1 MKALQTML
9 AIAVLASVS
18 SLSYAGRCDGNNGNG
33 KGNICE
39 PAANPGTPTTG
50 ETDRQYIERVHG
62 YTHGNSI
69 AINHLDKRQEVTEA
83 ATAANREYIERVH
96 SYAHGNSLGIQ
107 SLDKRTDALEAG
119 KVDRSEFA
127 ADQARQDKATAAA
140 VAQNERTAQI
150 VSGHTGSIRELE
162 GRATQADLGIAE
174 NRAANVRQDKTLATH
189 GSRLDDHD
197 ARMNAQDVRNDSQ
210 DTHINNVQNAA
221 QIANEKADSGA
232 VRMDG
237 IEGSVRE
244 TNTQLAITDGRSI
257 NNAVRLDGVEGHNV
271 RQDASIDAL
280 NDQAQVINNTINNHG
295 DTLSSHQQQI
305 DQMGSRMSNEIAGA
319 MNRANEAHKEAKTA
333 QDQAAAALS
342 VAGMQFDLNY
352 NGFQTAI
359 SAASFGGSTALSV
372 GAGGKISER
381 VFVNAAVTNAG
392 SATGGVVSSTFRW

>member
-18 SLSYAGRCDGNNGNG
+18 SVSYAGRCDGNNGNG
-33 KGNICE
+33 QGNIC
-39 PAANPGTPTTG
+39 TPTPPIVTPVTSPHT
-50 ETDRQYIERVHG
+50 TD
-62 YTHGNSI
+62 T
-69 AINHLDKRQEVTEA
+69 
-83 ATAANREYIERVH
+83 NRKYIERVH

-107 SLDKRTDALEAG
+107 ALRRTTNGLEAN
-119 KVDRSEFA
+119 KVDKVEFY
-127 ADQARQDKATAAA
+127 ADQKRQD
-140 VAQNERTAQI
+140 
-150 VSGHTGSIRELE
+150 S
-162 GRATQADLGIAE
+162 
-174 NRAANVRQDKTLATH
+174 
-189 GSRLDDHD
+189 
-197 ARMNAQDVRNDSQ
+197 RMNAQDVRNDSQ

-295 DTLSSHQQQI
+295 DVLSSHQQQI
-305 DQMGSRMSNEIAGA
+305 DQLGSRMSNEIAGA
-319 MNRANEAHKEAKTA
+319 MNRANEAHKEAKIA

-342 VAGMQFDLNY
+342 VAGQQFDLNY

-381 VFVNAAVTNAG
+381 VFVNAAITNAG
-392 SATGGVVSSTFRW
+392 SATGGVVSTTFKW

>member
-9 AIAVLASVS
+9 AIAVMS
-18 SLSYAGRCDGNNGNG
+18 SISTMSYAGRCDGNNGNG
-33 KGNICE
+33 KGNQCE
-39 PAANPGTPTTG
+39 PVGGTPPATTPTTPQV
-50 ETDRQYIERVHG
+50 ETD
-62 YTHGNSI
+62 
-69 AINHLDKRQEVTEA
+69 
-83 ATAANREYIERVH
+83 REYIERVH
-96 SYAHGNSLGIQ
+96 TYVHGNSQGIQ
-107 SLDKRTDALEAG
+107 HLAGRDAQQQTEIDSLSAN
-119 KVDRSEFA
+119 KVDKTVFY
-127 ADQARQDKATAAA
+127 ADQQRQD
-140 VAQNERTAQI
+140 
-150 VSGHTGSIRELE
+150 S
-162 GRATQADLGIAE
+162 
-174 NRAANVRQDKTLATH
+174 
-189 GSRLDDHD
+189 
-197 ARMNAQDVRNDSQ
+197 RMNAQDVRNDSQ

-257 NNAVRLDGVEGHNV
+257 NNAVRLDGVEGHNA

-381 VFVNAAVTNAG
+381 IFVNAAITNAG